1 MNTDSKKSNGAGE
14 EQLSNIRHS
23 LSHLLAMAV
32 REKDPGVKFAIGP
45 VIDNGFYYDFEFSGD
60 YSPTPEDLKGFEKA
74 MKKLIGG
81 KLPFV
86 GKEVSA
92 DEARK
97 LFAEEPYKLELIEEF
112 ASDGK
117 KLTTYTTGNFIDLC
131 KGGHI
136 ENTKEIDADAF
147 TLTHIAGAYWR
158 GSEKNKMLTR
168 IYGTAFPTK
177 EKLEEYLHRREEA
190 KKRDHKKLGKE
201 LGLFVFAD
209 EVGPGLPLF
218 TEKGTTIYR
227 ELERFVV
234 DEEIKRGYVH
244 VRTPDLARVKLYEI
258 SGHYPYYKDSMYPVM
273 EVDDERLVLRPMTCP
288 HHFILYKSKKHSYR
302 ELPLRMAEVAKLY
315 RYEQSGELMGLL
327 RVRSFCL
334 ADSHMFCARNQ
345 AASVVKEVIDL
356 IDYVAKTLGL
366 ARGTDYWFRLSLGDR
381 SKKDKYYDDPK
392 NWEIGEATLRK
403 VLEEID
409 APFVEAENE
418 AAFYGPKI
426 DVQMLNVN
434 GKEDTAFTVQYD
446 FCLPARFALTFTNDK
461 GEEEQPVVIHR
472 SSIGALERTF
482 AYLIERYA
490 GAFPVWLSPVQVA
503 VLPVKTDHNEPAH
516 TFADELK
523 KEGIRV
529 SVDDSNETIGQKIR
543 KASGEKI
550 PYQLVFGD
558 KEINSNELMVRVRG
572 EKEQIRLTRAT
583 FIQRAKQEIAERKD
597 VRIQ

>member
-1 MNTDSKKSNGAGE
+1 MDKDYLNS
-14 EQLSNIRHS
+14 LRHS
-23 LSHLLAMAV
+23 CSHLLAAAV
-32 REKDPGVKFAIGP
+32 LELYPNAKPTLGP
-45 VIDNGFYYDFEFSGD
+45 PIDDGFYYDFDFSAPI
-60 YSPTPEDLKGFEKA
+60 SENDLPRIEEKMNQLIKVWRGFERS
-74 MKKLIGG
+74 
-81 KLPFV
+81 
-86 GKEVSA
+86 EVPS
-92 DEARK
+92 DEAKQRY
-97 LFAEEPYKLELIEEF
+97 ANNPYKRELIEEF
-112 ASDGK
+112 SAQGQTISFYKAGD
-117 KLTTYTTGNFIDLC
+117 FEDLC
-131 KGGHI
+131 RGGHV
-136 ENTKEIDADAF
+136 ENPSKELKHF
-147 TLTHIAGAYWR
+147 KLLSIAGAYWR

-529 SVDDSNETIGQKIR
+529 SMDDSNETIGNKIR

-558 KEINSNELMVRVRG
+558 KEINSDELMVRVRG

>member
-1 MNTDSKKSNGAGE
+1 MDKDYLNS
-14 EQLSNIRHS
+14 LRHS
-23 LSHLLAMAV
+23 CSHLLAAAV
-32 REKDPGVKFAIGP
+32 LELYPNAKPTLGP
-45 VIDNGFYYDFEFSGD
+45 PIDDGFYYDFDFSAPI
-60 YSPTPEDLKGFEKA
+60 SENDLPRIEEKMNQLIKVWRGFERS
-74 MKKLIGG
+74 
-81 KLPFV
+81 
-86 GKEVSA
+86 EVPS
-92 DEARK
+92 DEAKQRY
-97 LFAEEPYKLELIEEF
+97 ANNPYKRELIEEF
-112 ASDGK
+112 SAQGQTISFYKAGD
-117 KLTTYTTGNFIDLC
+117 FEDLC
-131 KGGHI
+131 RGGHV
-136 ENTKEIDADAF
+136 ENPSKELKHF
-147 TLTHIAGAYWR
+147 KLLSVAGAYWR

-273 EVDDERLVLRPMTCP
+273 EVDDELLVLRPMTCP